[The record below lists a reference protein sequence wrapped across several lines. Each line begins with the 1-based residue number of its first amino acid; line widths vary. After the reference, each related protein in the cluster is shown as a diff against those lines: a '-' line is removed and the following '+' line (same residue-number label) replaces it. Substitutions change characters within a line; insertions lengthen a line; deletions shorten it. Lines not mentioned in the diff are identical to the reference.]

1 MLAGLGRL
9 NFLEAAANDYKALVC
24 VFMFGGNDGH
34 NTVVPLDNPQYNA
47 YKAARGGL
55 QLSVNQLLQIND
67 PVQGNF
73 GLHYSMP
80 EMQALYNGGQA
91 AILANVGM
99 LVKPTSFINQS
110 QPNFPLP
117 IQLRSHQ
124 DQVVQMQM
132 GSPDG
137 SMSTG
142 WGGRCVDTMQ
152 VGYNYNAGSNFP
164 VSIAMN
170 SPALFCSGN
179 VVQGTSLQPGNFL
192 GQNAFGLWPASAG
205 QARMNAQKTVVT
217 TPSGNAIV
225 NAANKS
231 MATALA
237 LNPILAGAANNVT
250 FTKPFPN
257 SSLGNQMK
265 EIARLISLNSQLSV
279 GRQVF
284 FCSLGAFDT
293 HAGQSY
299 QQQENLKEISQCMD
313 AFYAATFQ
321 FGLHQQVTAFTLS
334 DFGRTLQP
342 SGTGSD
348 HGWGNHHFIVGG
360 AVNGKKMYGRYPL
373 MTNYA
378 NFNAT
383 TDDYSDNRGVMLPNS
398 SLTQYGGTL
407 ARWFG
412 AADSDLDGIFPTLP
426 NFPVRNLGFV

>member
-34 NTVVPLDNPQYNA
+34 NTVVPLDAPQYNA

-55 QLSVNQLLQIND
+55 QLNVNQLLQVSD

-91 AILANVGM
+91 AIVSNVGM
-99 LVKPTSFINQS
+99 LVKPTSYINQS

-117 IQLRSHQ
+117 IQLRSHA

-132 GSPDG
+132 GSPDA

-164 VSIAMN
+164 ASIAMN

-179 VVQGTSLQPGNFL
+179 VVQGASLQPGNFL
-192 GQNAFGLWPASAG
+192 GQSAFGLYPASAG
-205 QARMNAQKTVVT
+205 QARSNAQKTVVT
-217 TPSGNAIV
+217 TPSGNLIV
-225 NAANKS
+225 DAANKS

-237 LNPILAGAANNVT
+237 LNPLLAGAAANVN
-250 FTKPFPN
+250 FNKSFPN
-257 SSLGNQMK
+257 TSLGNQMK
-265 EIARLISLNSQLSV
+265 EIARLITLNSQLGV

-299 QQQENLKEISQCMD
+299 QQQENLKEISGCID
-313 AFYAATFQ
+313 AFYAATYQ
-321 FGLHQQVTAFTLS
+321 YNLHQQVTTFTMS

-348 HGWGNHHFIVGG
+348 HGWGNHHFVVGG

-378 NFNAT
+378 NFNST
-383 TDDYSDNRGVMLPNS
+383 VDDYSDNRGVMLPS
-398 SLTQYGGTL
+398 TSLVQYGATL
-407 ARWFG
+407 AQWFG
-412 AADSDLDGIFPTLP
+412 AADGDLDGIFPTLA
-426 NFPVRNLGFV
+426 NFPVRNLGFI